1 MFLPFKT
8 ALISNL
14 RLIICI
20 FAFVSLN
27 SKVLLLAADWPQYL
41 GPNRNAIYPDKAL
54 TKTWP
59 DDGPKVV
66 WRKKDIGEGL
76 CGLVVSGEKAILF
89 HEIARQDVIEC
100 LNAKTGRSIWSNQ
113 YPTSFSDSLGSG
125 GGPRATP
132 AIIENKVYTMGAQGM
147 VVCTDMTSGKTIW
160 QVDAQ
165 KKFRAPNGFFGMACS
180 PLIEGN
186 ALLLNIGGENGM
198 GIVALNKIN
207 GKLLWKTLDDEASY
221 SSPVMATLQGKRRAV
236 FFTRSGLAV
245 INPIDGNI
253 DYQQHWRSRI
263 HASVNAAAPLVVADQ
278 IFITSSYNTGALV
291 IKSTKERYKKIWSN
305 DTSLSSQYASVMH
318 KDGFLYGTHGRAD
331 IPPTPALRCIEL
343 ATGKIRWSEDRFG
356 DCQMI
361 LCGDRL
367 AALMENGELV
377 LGQVSP
383 NGWKEISRAQVVGS
397 DARRQPALADGR
409 LYVRSKNQISCLEV
423 P

>member
-8 ALISNL
+8 DLISHL
-14 RLIICI
+14 RHIICI
-20 FAFVSLN
+20 FAFVLSN
-27 SKVLLLAADWPQYL
+27 SAIALLAADWPQYL

-318 KDGFLYGTHGRAD
+318 KDGFIYGTHGRAD

-383 NGWKEISRAQVVGS
+383 KGWKEISRAQVVGS
-397 DARRQPALADGR
+397 DARRQPALANGR

>member
-8 ALISNL
+8 AFNSHL
-14 RLIICI
+14 RIIICI
-20 FAFVSLN
+20 FAIVLSN
-27 SKVLLLAADWPQYL
+27 SAIALLAADWPQYL

-383 NGWKEISRAQVVGS
+383 KGWKEISRAQVVGS

>member
-8 ALISNL
+8 TFISNL

-41 GPNRNAIYPDKAL
+41 GPNRNAIYPGKAL
-54 TKTWP
+54 TKAWP
-59 DDGPKVV
+59 DEGPKVV

-76 CGLVVSGEKAILF
+76 CGLVISGEKAILF
-89 HEIARQDVIEC
+89 HEVARQDVIEC
-100 LNAKTGRSIWSNQ
+100 LNAKTGQSIWSNR

-132 AIIENKVYTMGAQGM
+132 AIVKNKVYTMGAQGM
-147 VVCTDMTSGKTIW
+147 VVCTDMVSGKTIW
-160 QVDAQ
+160 KVDTQ

-186 ALLLNIGGENGM
+186 AVLLNIGGENGM

-207 GKLLWKTLDDEASY
+207 GKLLWKTLDGEASY
-221 SSPVMATLQGKRRAV
+221 SSPVMATLQGKNRAV

-245 INPIDGNI
+245 INPVDGNI
-253 DYQQHWRSRI
+253 DFQQRWRSRI

-291 IKSTKERYKKIWSN
+291 MKSTKDGYKKIWSN

-331 IPPTPALRCIEL
+331 IPPIPALRCVEL
-343 ATGKIRWSEDRFG
+343 ATGKIKWSEDRFG

-367 AALMENGELV
+367 TALMEDGELV

-383 NGWKEISRAQVVGS
+383 NGWKEISRAQVVGL

>member
-1 MFLPFKT
+1 MFLSFKT
-8 ALISNL
+8 DLISHL

-20 FAFVSLN
+20 FAFVSPNFEN
-27 SKVLLLAADWPQYL
+27 SLVAADWPQYL

-263 HASVNAAAPLVVADQ
+263 HASVNAAAPLVVANQ

-383 NGWKEISRAQVVGS
+383 KGWKEISRAQVVGS

-409 LYVRSKNQISCLEV
+409 LYVRSKNQISCFEV